1 MAEAVGLLVLVVV
14 LVGAIRR
21 PFGVNEAVFGVPA
34 AILVVAVGLVPTD
47 DALDTVRQLAP
58 TVLFLAG
65 ILAFGH
71 LSAEEGVFDFLGAL
85 TGRASGGRP
94 RRLLV
99 LTVLLAAAVT
109 TVLTLDATVVLLTP
123 VVLRTVTR
131 LGARGRPHL
140 YACIHLANAGSLLL
154 PVSNLTNLL
163 AFDRSGL
170 SFGRFTGLMLLPF
183 LALCLLEWVALRW
196 FFRDDLPRDA
206 GGEELTVPTTPRYA
220 LAVLG
225 VTVVGFVVTSAVDVP
240 PAWAALGGVLL
251 LGVPRMLRRRT
262 TPVRIVAEANIG
274 FCLFVLALGVVV
286 DAVTRNGLGDQ
297 LGELL
302 PTASGDLATLLLFAA
317 VAAVLANLV
326 NNIPATLVMLTLVEG
341 HPAAVLAVLLGVN
354 IGPNLTYVGSL
365 ATLLWRRL
373 LPDDERPRAVQ
384 FHLLGLLSVPV
395 VLVVA
400 TTLMWASS
408 LVLL

>member
-1 MAEAVGLLVLVVV
+1 MAEVVGLVV
-14 LVGAIRR
+14 LAVVLLGAIRR
-21 PFGVNEAVFGVPA
+21 PFGLNEAVFGVPA
-34 AILVVAVGLVPTD
+34 AVLVVAVGLVPLD
-47 DALDTVRQLAP
+47 DAWQTVRDLAP

-71 LSAEEGVFDFLGAL
+71 LCAEAGVFDFLGAV
-85 TGRASGGRP
+85 TGRASGGHS
-94 RRLLV
+94 RRLLL
-99 LTVLLAAAVT
+99 LTVMLAAAVT

-123 VVLRTVTR
+123 VVLRTVR
-131 LGARGRPHL
+131 QLGVRGRPHL

-170 SFGRFTGLMLLPF
+170 SFFRFTGLMLLPF
-183 LALCLLEWVALRW
+183 LAVCVLEWVALRT
-196 FFRDDLPRDA
+196 FFRADLPA
-206 GGEELTVPTTPRYA
+206 GGEATVEVPPAPRYA

-251 LGVPRMLRRRT
+251 LGIPRIARRRT
-262 TPVRIVAEANIG
+262 TPLKILVEANLG
-274 FCLFVLALGVVV
+274 FCAFVLTLGVVV
-286 DAVTRNGLGDQ
+286 DAVTRNGLGRELAD
-297 LGELL
+297 LL
-302 PTASGDLATLLLFAA
+302 PGASDDLLTLLLLAA
-317 VAAVLANLV
+317 VAAVLANVV
-326 NNIPATLVMLTLVEG
+326 NNIPATLVMLPLVAG

-373 LPDDERPRAVQ
+373 LPDDERPSAKQ
-384 FHLLGLLSVPV
+384 FHLLGVLSAPV

-400 TTLMWASS
+400 TTLLWTSS

>member
-1 MAEAVGLLVLVVV
+1 MAEVVGLVV
-14 LVGAIRR
+14 LAVVLIGAIRR
-21 PFGVNEAVFGVPA
+21 PFGLNEAVFGVPA
-34 AILVVAVGLVPTD
+34 AVLVVLVGIVPLH
-47 DALDTVRQLAP
+47 DALHTVRDLAP

-71 LSAEEGVFDFLGAL
+71 LCAEEGVFDFLGAV
-85 TGRASGGRP
+85 TGRASGGRS

-123 VVLRTVTR
+123 VVLRTVTQLR
-131 LGARGRPHL
+131 VRGRPPL
-140 YACIHLANAGSLLL
+140 YACIQLANAGSLLL

-163 AFDRSGL
+163 AFGSSGL

-183 LALCLLEWVALRW
+183 LAVCGLEWLALRL
-196 FFRDDLPRDA
+196 FFRADLPR
-206 GGEELTVPTTPRYA
+206 GGDQQVSVPAAPRYA

-225 VTVVGFVVTSAVDVP
+225 VTVVGFVVTSALDVP

-251 LGVPRMLRRRT
+251 LGIPRVVRRRT

-274 FCLFVLALGVVV
+274 FCAFVLALGVVV
-286 DAVTRNGLGDQ
+286 DAVTRNGLGRW
-297 LGELL
+297 LGDLL
-302 PTASGDLATLLLFAA
+302 PPAADDLATLLVLVA

-326 NNIPATLVMLTLVEG
+326 NNIPATLVMLSLVGG
-341 HPAAVLAVLLGVN
+341 HPAPVLAVLLGVN

-373 LPDDERPRAVQ
+373 LPDDERPRALQ

-395 VLVVA
+395 VLAVA
-400 TTLMWASS
+400 TTLLWASS
-408 LVLL
+408 LLLL

>member
-1 MAEAVGLLVLVVV
+1 MAEVVGLLVLAVV

-34 AILVVAVGLVPTD
+34 AVLVVLVGLVSAD
-47 DALDTVRQLAP
+47 DAWQTVSDLAP

-71 LSAEEGVFDFLGAL
+71 LCAEEGVFDFLGGL

-94 RRLLV
+94 RRLLI

-131 LGARGRPHL
+131 LGVRGRPHL

-170 SFGRFTGLMLLPF
+170 SFGRFTALMLLPF
-183 LALCLLEWVALRW
+183 LAVCLLEWLALRF
-196 FFRDDLPRDA
+196 FFRDDLPP
-206 GGEELTVPTTPRYA
+206 GGTDDLPPVPTAPRYA

-225 VTVVGFVVTSAVDVP
+225 VTVVGFVVTSAIDIP

-251 LGVPRMLRRRT
+251 LGIPRLLRRRT
-262 TPVRIVAEANIG
+262 TPVRIVAEANLG
-274 FCLFVLALGVVV
+274 FCAFVLTLGVVV
-286 DAVTRNGLGDQ
+286 DAVTRNGLGRQ
-297 LGELL
+297 LRDLL
-302 PTASGDLATLLLFAA
+302 PTASGDLLTLLVLAA

-326 NNIPATLVMLTLVEG
+326 NNIPATLVMLTIVQG
-341 HPAAVLAVLLGVN
+341 QPAAVLAVLLGVN

-373 LPDDERPRAVQ
+373 LPDDERPRAGQ
-384 FHLLGLLSVPV
+384 FHLLGALSVPV

-408 LVLL
+408 LILL

>member
-1 MAEAVGLLVLVVV
+1 MAEVVGLLVLVVV
-14 LVGAIRR
+14 LAGAIRR
-21 PFGVNEAVFGVPA
+21 PFGLNEAVFGVPA
-34 AILVVAVGLVPTD
+34 ALLVVLVGVVPRD
-47 DALDTVRQLAP
+47 DALDRIGSLTP

-71 LSAEEGVFDFLGAL
+71 LCAEEGVFDYLGAV
-85 TGRASGGRP
+85 TGRASGGRS
-94 RRLLV
+94 RRLLL

-123 VVLRTVTR
+123 VVLRTVQR
-131 LGARGRPHL
+131 LGVRGRPHL

-183 LALCLLEWVALRW
+183 LAVVLLEWLALRV
-196 FFRDDLPRDA
+196 FFRSDLPA
-206 GGEELTVPTTPRYA
+206 GGDADVTVPPVPRYA
-220 LAVLG
+220 LGVLG

-251 LGVPRMLRRRT
+251 LGVPRLLRRRT
-262 TPVRIVAEANIG
+262 TAVKIVAEANIG
-274 FCLFVLALGVVV
+274 FCLFVLTLGVVV
-286 DAVTRNGLGDQ
+286 DAVTRHGLGQ
-297 LGELL
+297 WLGDFL
-302 PTASGDLATLLLFAA
+302 PDASGDLATLLLLAA
-317 VAAVLANLV
+317 VSAVLANLV
-326 NNIPATLVMLTLVEG
+326 NNIPATLVMVGLTAG

-373 LPDDERPRAVQ
+373 LPDDERPGAVQ
-384 FHLLGLLSVPV
+384 FHLLGVLSVPV

-400 TTLMWASS
+400 TTLLWVST

>member
-1 MAEAVGLLVLVVV
+1 MAEVVGLLVLAVV
-14 LVGAIRR
+14 LAGAIRR

-34 AILVVAVGLVPTD
+34 AVLVVLVGIVPWD
-47 DALDTVRQLAP
+47 DAWTTVRDLAP

-71 LSAEEGVFDFLGAL
+71 LCAEEGVFDFLGAL

-123 VVLRTVTR
+123 VVLRTVNR
-131 LGARGRPHL
+131 LGVRGRPHL
-140 YACIHLANAGSLLL
+140 YACISLANAGSLLL

-183 LALCLLEWVALRW
+183 LAVCLLEWVALRV
-196 FFRDDLPRDA
+196 FFRDDLPATGTEDL
-206 GGEELTVPTTPRYA
+206 EVPAPPRYA
-220 LAVLG
+220 LGVLA

-251 LGVPRMLRRRT
+251 LAVPRIARRRT
-262 TPVRIVAEANIG
+262 TPLQVVAEANLG
-274 FCLFVLALGVVV
+274 FCAFVLALGVVV
-286 DAVTRNGLGDQ
+286 DAVTRNGLGRW
-297 LGELL
+297 LGDLL
-302 PTASGDLATLLLFAA
+302 PAAGDDLATLLVLAA
-317 VAAVLANLV
+317 VSAVLANLV
-326 NNIPATLVMLTLVEG
+326 NNIPATLVMLSLVAG

-354 IGPNLTYVGSL
+354 IGPNLTYIGSL

-373 LPDDERPRAVQ
+373 LPEDERPRAVQ
-384 FHLLGLLSVPV
+384 FHLLGVLSVPV

-400 TTLMWASS
+400 TTLLWTSS
-408 LVLL
+408 LLLL

>member
-1 MAEAVGLLVLVVV
+1 MAELVGVLVLAVV

-21 PFGVNEAVFGVPA
+21 PFGLNEAVFGVPA
-34 AILVVAVGLVPTD
+34 AVLVVVVGLVPAH
-47 DALDTVRQLAP
+47 DALATVRDLAP

-71 LSAEEGVFDFLGAL
+71 LCAEAGVFDFLGAV
-85 TGRASGGRP
+85 TGRASGGGA

-123 VVLRTVTR
+123 VVLRTVR
-131 LGARGRPHL
+131 QLGVRGRPHL

-183 LALCLLEWVALRW
+183 LAVCLLEWVALRL
-196 FFRDDLPRDA
+196 FFRADLPA
-206 GGEELTVPTTPRYA
+206 GGTTEVAVPPAPRYA
-220 LAVLG
+220 LAVLA
-225 VTVVGFVVTSAVDVP
+225 VTVVGFVVTSAVGVP

-251 LGVPRMLRRRT
+251 LGVPRLVRRRT
-262 TPVRIVAEANIG
+262 TPLEIVVEANLG
-274 FCLFVLALGVVV
+274 FCAFVLALGVVV
-286 DAVTRNGLGDQ
+286 AAVTRHGLGRW
-297 LGELL
+297 LGDVL
-302 PTASGDLATLLLFAA
+302 PSASGDLATLLLLAA
-317 VAAVLANLV
+317 VAAVLANVV
-326 NNIPATLVMLTLVEG
+326 NNIPATLVMLTLVAG

-354 IGPNLTYVGSL
+354 IGPNLTYIGSL

-384 FHLLGLLSVPV
+384 FHLLGALSAPV

-400 TTLMWASS
+400 TTLLWASS